1 MVKDKKQYIHLDP
14 TQINSNGSGEN
25 SAQTI
30 SRKIKVAIDNPLNTV
45 DKVVG
50 GLNSLWSF
58 LFKSIPYFIL
68 TVIAPFAICGSL
80 CWALLY
86 YVMNSAPNMNH
97 FIGGSFNAAGQILAQ
112 VPQII
117 TILMPL
123 IVIFGCAILCL
134 VLSSLIV
141 AYLLYPE
148 DARARRRCFTALF
161 GAQLGMFLYNNLKS
175 K

>member
-1 MVKDKKQYIHLDP
+1 MNKDKKQYIHFNP
-14 TQINSNGSGEN
+14 TQINNYGNGEN
-25 SAQTI
+25 SVQTI
-30 SRKIKVAIDNPLNTV
+30 HRKTKEVIDNPMDAV

-68 TVIAPFAICGSL
+68 TVIAPFILCGSL
-80 CWALLY
+80 CWFLLY
-86 YVMNSAPNMNH
+86 YLMNPNPNLSH
-97 FIGGSFNAAGQILAQ
+97 FITGSFSAAGQILTQ

-134 VLSSLIV
+134 ILSSFII
-141 AYLLYPE
+141 AYLLYPK